1 MTPGIGFTLA
11 AMVCFGASDLIYKR
25 GAMAGIGGREFAML
39 QAWVFFP
46 GVTVYAL
53 ASGTLD
59 LHASALWG
67 AVAGVC
73 LVVAVI
79 NFIASLQAGAVSTNA
94 PVFRLN
100 FAIAVLL
107 AIIVLGETLN
117 AAKLA
122 ALAATFAAVW
132 LLLAEPGAFRAR
144 PDMQSFT
151 RVLIATVAMGCGNF
165 CYKLGVVNGALPE
178 TMIVAQAMVFCPA
191 ATVIYWLGNRHFA
204 FTPGAWRYTSA
215 AAVILVAGFVIQLH
229 GLAVGPASVL
239 VPVSQMGF
247 VITALL
253 GALIF
258 RETLDGRK
266 QLGLI
271 IAVAALALFAVS

>member
-1 MTPGIGFTLA
+1 MTPGISFTLA
-11 AMVCFGASDLIYKR
+11 AMILFGASDLIYKR
-25 GAMAGIGGREFAML
+25 GAMAGIGGREFGML

-46 GVTVYAL
+46 GVTAYAL
-53 ASGTLD
+53 ATGNLMFNIG
-59 LHASALWG
+59 ALWG
-67 AVAGVC
+67 AAAGLC

-79 NFIASLQAGAVSTNA
+79 NFIGSLRAGAVSTNA

-100 FAIAVLL
+100 FAIAVVL
-107 AIIVLGETLN
+107 AIVVLGETLN

-122 ALAATFAAVW
+122 ALATTFAAVW

-144 PDMQSFT
+144 LDMQSFT

-165 CYKLGVVNGALPE
+165 CYKLGVINGALPE
-178 TMIVAQAMVFCPA
+178 TMIVAQALVFCPA
-191 ATVIYWLGNRHFA
+191 TTLIFWLANRRFV
-204 FTPGAWRYTSA
+204 FTPGGWRYTSA
-215 AAVILVAGFVIQLH
+215 AAVILVAAFVIQLH

-258 RETLDGRK
+258 GERLNARK
-266 QLGLI
+266 QIGLAV
-271 IAVAALALFAVS
+271 AVAALALFAVS